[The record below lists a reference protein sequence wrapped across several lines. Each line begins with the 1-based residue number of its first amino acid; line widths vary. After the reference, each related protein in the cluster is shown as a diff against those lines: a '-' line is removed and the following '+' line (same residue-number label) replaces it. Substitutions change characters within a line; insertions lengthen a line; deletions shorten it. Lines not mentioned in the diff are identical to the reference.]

1 MENHKFS
8 FVNNMADFIS
18 ANETEL
24 LSKITIG
31 TAVADYVSI
40 FPNIKHA
47 EKVPV
52 FDTGDIDSL
61 VSTGHCST
69 SFGDITMTEKTLT
82 VCDYNIQ
89 KGYCP
94 ESLAKTIMGL
104 RMQAGSYNEELG
116 GGAEERFIEDLVAK
130 AAVFNERK
138 WFQADTASGDCANG
152 ILAQLDA
159 ATGLTVDVTYTAM
172 TPANAIEVAQ
182 SYVLNLPDSLKYTN
196 TVMFLN
202 RSDFQA
208 FILSL
213 LNANYYN
220 PQYDPSGAVIAPM
233 AVQLP
238 ASNTLV
244 VSSEIGAG
252 RAMISYGQNLA
263 LGTDVLTDSAQA
275 QAWWSNDNQEYRLS
289 MKWRMGS
296 LVFFPELVVNIA

>member
-1 MENHKFS
+1 MEKHNFS
-8 FVNNMADFIS
+8 FVNNMADFVK

-24 LSKITIG
+24 LTKLVIG
-31 TAVADYVSI
+31 TSVADYVSI

-47 EKVPV
+47 EKVPA
-52 FDTGDIDSL
+52 FETGDIDSI

-69 SFGDITMTEKTLT
+69 TFGDITMTEKTLT

-104 RMQAGSYNEELG
+104 RMQAGSYNEEV
-116 GGAEERFIEDLVAK
+116 GAEERFIEDLVAK

-138 WFQADTASGDCANG
+138 FFQADASDCSLG
-152 ILAQLDA
+152 INAQLDA
-159 ATGLTVDVTYTAM
+159 ASASTVNVTYTAM
-172 TPANAIEVAQ
+172 TPSNAIEVAQ
-182 SYVLNLPDSLKYTN
+182 TYVLALPEALKYNN
-196 TVMFLN
+196 TVLFVN

-208 FILSL
+208 LILGL

-233 AVQLP
+233 VVQLP
-238 ASNTLV
+238 ATNTLV

-252 RAMISYGQNLA
+252 RALATYGQNLA
-263 LGTDVLTDSAQA
+263 MGTDVLTDSAQA
-275 QAWWSNDNQEYRLS
+275 ATWWSADTQQYRIS

-296 LVFFPELVVNIA
+296 LVFFPELAVRIA

>member
-1 MENHKFS
+1 MENYKFS
-8 FVNNMADFIS
+8 FVNNMADFVK

-24 LSKITIG
+24 LTKLVIG
-31 TAVADYVSI
+31 TSVADYVSI

-47 EKVPV
+47 EKVPA
-52 FDTGDIDSL
+52 FETGDIDSI

-69 SFGDITMTEKTLT
+69 TFGDITMTEKTLT

-138 WFQADTASGDCANG
+138 FFQADASDCALG
-152 ILAQLDA
+152 INAQLDA
-159 ATGLTVDVTYTAM
+159 ASASTVNVTYTAM
-172 TPANAIEVAQ
+172 TPSNAIEVAQ
-182 SYVLNLPDSLKYTN
+182 TYVTNLPEALKYN
-196 TVMFLN
+196 ATVMFLN
-202 RSDFQA
+202 RGDFQA
-208 FILSL
+208 LILGL

-238 ASNTLV
+238 ATNTLC
-244 VSSEIGAG
+244 VSSEIGSS
-252 RAMISYGQNLA
+252 RALVTYGQNLA
-263 LGTDVLTDSAQA
+263 MGTDVLTDSAQA
-275 QAWWSNDNQEYRLS
+275 ASWWSADNQEYRLS

-296 LVFFPELVVNIA
+296 LVFFPELAVRIA

>member
-1 MENHKFS
+1 MEKHNFS
-8 FVNNMADFIS
+8 FVNNMADFVK

-24 LSKITIG
+24 LTKLVIG
-31 TAVADYVSI
+31 TSVADYVSI

-47 EKVPV
+47 EKVPA
-52 FDTGDIDSL
+52 FETGDIDSI

-69 SFGDITMTEKTLT
+69 TFGDITMTEKTLT

-104 RMQAGSYNEELG
+104 RMQAGSYNEEV
-116 GGAEERFIEDLVAK
+116 GAEERFIEDLVAK

-138 WFQADTASGDCANG
+138 FFQADASDCSLG
-152 ILAQLDA
+152 INAQLDA
-159 ATGLTVDVTYTAM
+159 ASASTVNVTYTAM
-172 TPANAIEVAQ
+172 TPSNAIEVAQ
-182 SYVLNLPDSLKYTN
+182 TYVLALPEALKYN
-196 TVMFLN
+196 STVLFVN

-208 FILSL
+208 LILGL

-238 ASNTLV
+238 ATNTLV
-244 VSSEIGAG
+244 VSSEIGTG
-252 RAMISYGQNLA
+252 RALATYGQNLA
-263 LGTDVLTDSAQA
+263 MGTDVLTDSAQA
-275 QAWWSNDNQEYRLS
+275 ATWWSADTQQYRIS

-296 LVFFPELVVNIA
+296 LVFFPELAVRIA

>member
-1 MENHKFS
+1 MENYKFS
-8 FVNNMADFIS
+8 FVNNMADFVK

-24 LSKITIG
+24 LTKLVIG
-31 TAVADYVSI
+31 TSVADYVSI

-47 EKVPV
+47 EKVPA
-52 FDTGDIDSL
+52 FDTGSIDSI

-69 SFGDITMTEKTLT
+69 TFGDITMTEKTLT

-138 WFQADTASGDCANG
+138 FFQADASDCSLG
-152 ILAQLDA
+152 INAQLDA
-159 ATGLTVDVTYTAM
+159 ASASTVNVTYTAM
-172 TPANAIEVAQ
+172 TPSNAIEVAQ
-182 SYVLNLPDSLKYTN
+182 TYVLALPEALKYN
-196 TVMFLN
+196 STVMFLN

-208 FILSL
+208 LVLGL

-220 PQYDPSGAVIAPM
+220 PQYDPSGALISPM
-233 AVQLP
+233 ALQIP
-238 ASNTLV
+238 ATNTLAI
-244 VSSEIGAG
+244 SSEIGSG
-252 RAMISYGQNLA
+252 RALLTYGTNLA
-263 LGTDVLTDSAQA
+263 MGTDVLTDSAQA
-275 QAWWSNDNQEYRLS
+275 ASWWSADNQEYRLS

-296 LVFFPELVVNIA
+296 LVFFPELAVRVS

>member
-1 MENHKFS
+1 MEKHNFS
-8 FVNNMADFIS
+8 FVNNMADFVK

-24 LSKITIG
+24 LTKLVIG
-31 TAVADYVSI
+31 TSVADYVSI

-47 EKVPV
+47 EKVPA
-52 FDTGDIDSL
+52 FETGDIDSI

-69 SFGDITMTEKTLT
+69 TFGDITMTEKTLT

-104 RMQAGSYNEELG
+104 RMQAGSYNEEV
-116 GGAEERFIEDLVAK
+116 GAEERFIEDLVAK

-138 WFQADTASGDCANG
+138 FFQADASDCSLG
-152 ILAQLDA
+152 INAQLDA
-159 ATGLTVDVTYTAM
+159 ASASTVNVTYTAM
-172 TPANAIEVAQ
+172 TPSNAIEVAQ
-182 SYVLNLPDSLKYTN
+182 TYVLALPEALKYNN
-196 TVMFLN
+196 TVLFVN

-208 FILSL
+208 LILGL

-238 ASNTLV
+238 ATNTLV

-252 RAMISYGQNLA
+252 RALATYGQNLA
-263 LGTDVLTDSAQA
+263 MGTDVLTDSAQA
-275 QAWWSNDNQEYRLS
+275 ATWWSADTQQYRIS

-296 LVFFPELVVNIA
+296 LVFFPELAVRIA

>member
-1 MENHKFS
+1 MEKHNFS
-8 FVNNMADFIS
+8 FVNNMADFVK

-24 LSKITIG
+24 LTKLVIG
-31 TAVADYVSI
+31 TSVADYVSI

-47 EKVPV
+47 EKVPA
-52 FDTGDIDSL
+52 FETGDIDSI

-69 SFGDITMTEKTLT
+69 TFGDITMTEKTLT

-104 RMQAGSYNEELG
+104 RMQAGSYNEEV
-116 GGAEERFIEDLVAK
+116 GAEERFIEDLVAK

-138 WFQADTASGDCANG
+138 FFQADATDCSLG
-152 ILAQLDA
+152 INAQLDA
-159 ATGLTVDVTYTAM
+159 ASASTVNVTYTAM
-172 TPANAIEVAQ
+172 TPSNAIEVAQ
-182 SYVLNLPDSLKYTN
+182 TYVLALPEALKYN
-196 TVMFLN
+196 STVLFVN

-208 FILSL
+208 LILGL

-238 ASNTLV
+238 ATNTLV
-244 VSSEIGAG
+244 VSSEIGTG
-252 RAMISYGQNLA
+252 RALATYGQNLA
-263 LGTDVLTDSAQA
+263 MGTDVLTDSAQA
-275 QAWWSNDNQEYRLS
+275 ATWWSADTQQYRIS

-296 LVFFPELVVNIA
+296 LVFFPELAVRIA

>member
-1 MENHKFS
+1 MENYKFS
-8 FVNNMADFIS
+8 FVNNMADFVK

-24 LSKITIG
+24 LTKLVIG
-31 TAVADYVSI
+31 TSVADYVSI

-47 EKVPV
+47 EKVPA
-52 FDTGDIDSL
+52 FETGDIDSI

-69 SFGDITMTEKTLT
+69 TFGDITMTEKTLT

-104 RMQAGSYNEELG
+104 RMQAGSYNEET
-116 GGAEERFIEDLVAK
+116 GAEERFIEDLVAK

-138 WFQADTASGDCANG
+138 FFQADASDCALG
-152 ILAQLDA
+152 INAQLDA
-159 ATGLTVDVTYTAM
+159 ASASTVNVAYTAM
-172 TPANAIEVAQ
+172 TPSNAITVAQ
-182 SYVLNLPDSLKYTN
+182 TYVVNLPEALKYN
-196 TVMFLN
+196 STVLFLN

-208 FILSL
+208 LILGL

-238 ASNTLV
+238 ATNTLV
-244 VSSEIGAG
+244 VSSEIGSG
-252 RAMISYGQNLA
+252 RALLTYGQNLA
-263 LGTDVLTDSAQA
+263 MGTDVLTDSAQA
-275 QAWWSNDNQEYRLS
+275 ASWWSADNQEYRLS

-296 LVFFPELVVNIA
+296 LVFFPELAVRVA

>member
-1 MENHKFS
+1 MEKHNFS
-8 FVNNMADFIS
+8 FVNNMADFVK

-24 LSKITIG
+24 LTKLVIG
-31 TAVADYVSI
+31 TSVADYVSI

-47 EKVPV
+47 EKVPA
-52 FDTGDIDSL
+52 FETGDIDSI

-69 SFGDITMTEKTLT
+69 TFGDITMTEKTLT

-104 RMQAGSYNEELG
+104 RMQAGSYNEEV
-116 GGAEERFIEDLVAK
+116 GAEERFIEDLVAK

-138 WFQADTASGDCANG
+138 FFQADASDCSLG
-152 ILAQLDA
+152 INAQLDA
-159 ATGLTVDVTYTAM
+159 ASASTVNVTYTAM
-172 TPANAIEVAQ
+172 TPSNAIEVAQ
-182 SYVLNLPDSLKYTN
+182 TYVLALPEALKYN
-196 TVMFLN
+196 STVLFVN

-208 FILSL
+208 LILGL
-213 LNANYYN
+213 LNQNYYN

-238 ASNTLV
+238 ATNTLV

-252 RAMISYGQNLA
+252 RALATYGQNLA
-263 LGTDVLTDSAQA
+263 MGTDVLTDSAQA
-275 QAWWSNDNQEYRLS
+275 ATWWSADTQQYRIS

-296 LVFFPELVVNIA
+296 LVFFPELAVRIA